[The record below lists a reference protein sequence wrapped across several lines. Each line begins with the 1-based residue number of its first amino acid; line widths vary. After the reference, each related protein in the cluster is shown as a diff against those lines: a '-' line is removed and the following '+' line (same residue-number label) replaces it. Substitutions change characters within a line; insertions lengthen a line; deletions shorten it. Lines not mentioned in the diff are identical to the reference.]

1 MPKRPRGL
9 ERLEAPRATSP
20 QRRKPPPSTLAL
32 AGIVRWFRSALRA
45 RGGEA
50 EAAPLDAAERQR
62 LAHRKRV
69 AEREIRRLDKTLK
82 RIGCSTCIEQAPSRD
97 AIRLERT
104 ASALRAELAAIEK
117 RLASG

>member
-1 MPKRPRGL
+1 MPKSPRGL
-9 ERLEAPRATSP
+9 ERVEAPRANAP
-20 QRRKPPPSTLAL
+20 QRREPSPSTPAL
-32 AGIVRWFRSALRA
+32 AGIVRWFWSALRA
-45 RGGEA
+45 RGGEP
-50 EAAPLDAAERQR
+50 EAAPLDPAERQR

-82 RIGCSTCIEQAPSRD
+82 RVGCSTCIAQAPSRE
-97 AIRLERT
+97 AIHLERT